1 VISWF
6 QSFGFKRVNLSN
18 LYTTVFA
25 DVPTGHKLWREEVF
39 GGAVYKLNSIDAEL
53 ESAYSSFNP

>member
-1 VISWF
+1 
-6 QSFGFKRVNLSN
+6 LSN